1 MKTLAEYLG
10 EHLGTE
16 IEKRQEACES
26 PEGTIPWDTGDLI
39 EWIRRGLDTIE
50 LARVIKW
57 PESQICQECEHGKL
71 LLDMPSGD
79 TACMKAVHPI
89 GGRCKYLSR
98 KELDTND
105 S

>member
-1 MKTLAEYLG
+1 MKTLAKYLAEYIN
-10 EHLGTE
+10 HE
-16 IEKRQEACES
+16 IEDGDEVRQIIDE
-26 PEGTIPWDTGDLI
+26 DDLETMI
-39 EWIRRGLDTIE
+39 EEGLDTIE
-50 LARVIKW
+50 LARVIRW